1 MIRTTRPLPNN
12 LYATIDVR
20 AVRLIHVNEYGNVA
34 ILWFKRHSRGVGLSI
49 ERFGRF
55 NSDSQNHSQNHS
67 HWADGTYHWTHVKH
81 VKNFDAKSLSDDDAW
96 KMVTDLFGYD
106 ACMEVV
112 G

>member
-12 LYATIDVR
+12 LYAMLGVS
-20 AVRLIHVNEYGNVA
+20 AARLIHVNEVGNVA
-34 ILWFKRHSRGVGLSI
+34 ILWFKRHSSGVGLSI

-55 NSDSQNHSQNHS
+55 AGLDSSHNHWLNSS
-67 HWADGTYHWTHVKH
+67 YHWTHVKH

-96 KMVTDLFGYD
+96 EMVTDLFGYD

-112 G
+112 A

>member
-12 LYATIDVR
+12 LYAMLGVR
-20 AVRLIHVNEYGNVA
+20 AVRLIHVNEVGNVA
-34 ILWFKRHSRGVGLSI
+34 ILWFKRHSSGVGLSI

-55 NSDSQNHSQNHS
+55 DGIPTTHSQ
-67 HWADGTYHWTHVKH
+67 WADGTCHWTHVKH

>member
-12 LYATIDVR
+12 LYAMLGVR
-20 AVRLIHVNEYGNVA
+20 AARLIHVNEVGNVA
-34 ILWFKRHSRGVGLSI
+34 ILWFERHPSGVGLSI
-49 ERFGRF
+49 ERLGRF
-55 NSDSQNHSQNHS
+55 NGNSQNHS
-67 HWADGTYHWTHVKH
+67 HWADGFHHWTHVKH
-81 VKNFDAKSLSDDDAW
+81 VKNFDAESLSDVDAW

>member
-12 LYATIDVR
+12 LYATIGVR
-20 AVRLIHVNEYGNVA
+20 AVRLIHVNEVGNVA
-34 ILWFKRHSRGVGLSI
+34 ILWFKLHSSGVGPGI

-55 NSDSQNHSQNHS
+55 NGNSQTHS
-67 HWADGTYHWTHVKH
+67 HWADGSYHWTHVKH
-81 VKNFDAKSLSDDDAW
+81 VKNFDAKALSDDDAW
-96 KMVTDLFGYD
+96 KTVTDLFGYD

>member
-12 LYATIDVR
+12 IYAMLGVR
-20 AVRLIHVNEYGNVA
+20 AARLIHVDEVGNVA
-34 ILWFKRHSRGVGLSI
+34 ILWFKRHSSGVGLSI

-55 NSDSQNHSQNHS
+55 AGLDSSHNHWLNSS
-67 HWADGTYHWTHVKH
+67 YHWTHVKH

>member
-12 LYATIDVR
+12 LYAMLGVR
-20 AVRLIHVNEYGNVA
+20 EVILIHVNEVGNVA
-34 ILWFKRHSRGVGLSI
+34 VLWFERHLSGVGLSI

-55 NSDSQNHSQNHS
+55 DGSSLTHS
-67 HWADGTYHWTHVKH
+67 HWVGGSCCWTHVKH
-81 VKNFDAKSLSDDDAW
+81 AENFDAKSLSDDDAW

-106 ACMEVV
+106 AYMEVV

>member
-12 LYATIDVR
+12 LYAMLGVR
-20 AVRLIHVNEYGNVA
+20 AAILIHVNEVGNVA
-34 ILWFKRHSRGVGLSI
+34 ILLFKRHSSGVGLSI

-55 NSDSQNHSQNHS
+55 NGNAKNHD
-67 HWADGTYHWTHVKH
+67 HWADGTYQWAHVKH

>member
-12 LYATIDVR
+12 IYAMLEAR
-20 AVRLIHVNEYGNVA
+20 AARLIHVNEVGDVA
-34 ILWFKRHSRGVGLSI
+34 ILWFKRHSSGVGLSI

-55 NSDSQNHSQNHS
+55 DGNPITHS
-67 HWADGTYHWTHVKH
+67 HWVDGSYYWTHVKH

>member
-12 LYATIDVR
+12 LYAMLGFL
-20 AVRLIHVNEYGNVA
+20 AARLIHVNEAGDVA
-34 ILWFKRHSRGVGLSI
+34 ILWFKRHSSGVGLSI

-55 NSDSQNHSQNHS
+55 NGDAKNHD

-106 ACMEVV
+106 ACMEVI

>member
-1 MIRTTRPLPNN
+1 MIRTLTPLPNN
-12 LYATIDVR
+12 LYAKIGSG
-20 AVRLIHVNEYGNVA
+20 AIQLIHIDEFGHVA
-34 ILWFKRHSRGVGLSI
+34 ILWFKKHKSGFGLEI

-55 NSDSQNHSQNHS
+55 AGLDSSHNHWLNSS
-67 HWADGTYHWTHVKH
+67 YHWTHVKH

>member
-12 LYATIDVR
+12 LYATIGVR
-20 AVRLIHVNEYGNVA
+20 AVRLIHINEVGNVA
-34 ILWFKRHSRGVGLSI
+34 ILWFNGVGLSI
-49 ERFGRF
+49 QRFGRF
-55 NSDSQNHSQNHS
+55 NGNSQTHS
-67 HWADGTYHWTHVKH
+67 HWVDGSYCWTHVKH
-81 VKNFDAKSLSDDDAW
+81 VENFDAKSLSDDDAW

>member
-12 LYATIDVR
+12 LYATIGVR
-20 AVRLIHVNEYGNVA
+20 AVRLIHVNEVGNVA
-34 ILWFKRHSRGVGLSI
+34 ILWFNRHGLSI

-55 NSDSQNHSQNHS
+55 NGIPTTHS
-67 HWADGTYHWTHVKH
+67 HWTDGTYHWTHVKH

-112 G
+112 E

>member
-1 MIRTTRPLPNN
+1 MIRTIRPLPNN
-12 LYATIDVR
+12 LYATIGVC
-20 AVRLIHVNEYGNVA
+20 AARLIHVNEVGNVA
-34 ILWFKRHSRGVGLSI
+34 ILWFKRYSSGVGLSI

-55 NSDSQNHSQNHS
+55 NGNSQTHS
-67 HWADGTYHWTHVKH
+67 HLVDGYYCWTHVKH
-81 VKNFDAKSLSDDDAW
+81 VENFDAKSLSDDDAW

>member
-12 LYATIDVR
+12 LYATIGIR
-20 AVRLIHVNEYGNVA
+20 AVRLIHVNEVGNVA
-34 ILWFKRHSRGVGLSI
+34 ILWFKRHSSGVGPSI

-55 NSDSQNHSQNHS
+55 NGNSKTHS
-67 HWADGTYHWTHVKH
+67 HWADGTYQWTHVKH
-81 VKNFDAKSLSDDDAW
+81 VKNFDAKSLSNYDAW
-96 KMVTDLFGYD
+96 RMVTDLFGYD

>member
-12 LYATIDVR
+12 LYATIGVR
-20 AVRLIHVNEYGNVA
+20 AVRLIHINEVGNVA
-34 ILWFKRHSRGVGLSI
+34 ILWFKVGLSI

-55 NSDSQNHSQNHS
+55 NGNSQTHS

-106 ACMEVV
+106 ACIEVV

>member
-12 LYATIDVR
+12 LYAMLGFSEVI
-20 AVRLIHVNEYGNVA
+20 LIHVNEVGNVA
-34 ILWFKRHSRGVGLSI
+34 VLWFERHSSGVGLSI

-55 NSDSQNHSQNHS
+55 NGNSQTNS
-67 HWADGTYHWTHVKH
+67 HWVDGSFCWTHVKH
-81 VKNFDAKSLSDDDAW
+81 VENFDAKSLSDDDAW

>member
-12 LYATIDVR
+12 LYAMLGVS
-20 AVRLIHVNEYGNVA
+20 AVILIHVNEVGNVA
-34 ILWFKRHSRGVGLSI
+34 VLWFERHLSGVGLSI

-55 NSDSQNHSQNHS
+55 DGSSRTHS
-67 HWADGTYHWTHVKH
+67 HWVDGSCYWTHVKH
-81 VKNFDAKSLSDDDAW
+81 AENFDAKSLSYDDAW

-106 ACMEVV
+106 SCMEVV

>member
-12 LYATIDVR
+12 LYAMLGVR
-20 AVRLIHVNEYGNVA
+20 AARLIHVNEVGNVA
-34 ILWFKRHSRGVGLSI
+34 ILWFKRGLSI

-55 NSDSQNHSQNHS
+55 NGNSQTHS

>member
-12 LYATIDVR
+12 LYAMLGVR
-20 AVRLIHVNEYGNVA
+20 AVRLIHVNEVGNVA
-34 ILWFKRHSRGVGLSI
+34 ILCFKRHSSGVGLSI

-55 NSDSQNHSQNHS
+55 NGIPTTHS
-67 HWADGTYHWTHVKH
+67 HWADGTCCWTHVKH
-81 VKNFDAKSLSDDDAW
+81 VENFDAKSLSDDDAW
-96 KMVTDLFGYD
+96 KMVTDIFGYD

>member
-12 LYATIDVR
+12 LYATIGVR
-20 AVRLIHVNEYGNVA
+20 AVRLIHVNEVGNVA
-34 ILWFKRHSRGVGLSI
+34 ILWFKRHSSGVCLSI
-49 ERFGRF
+49 QRFGRF
-55 NSDSQNHSQNHS
+55 DGKSQTHS

-81 VKNFDAKSLSDDDAW
+81 VKNFDAKSLSNDDAW

>member
-1 MIRTTRPLPNN
+1 MIRTTKPLPNN
-12 LYATIDVR
+12 LYAMLEVR
-20 AVRLIHVNEYGNVA
+20 AARLIHVNEVGNVA
-34 ILWFKRHSRGVGLSI
+34 ILWFKRHSSGVGLSI

-55 NSDSQNHSQNHS
+55 DGNATTHS
-67 HWADGTYHWTHVKH
+67 HWTDGTYHWTHVKH
-81 VKNFDAKSLSDDDAW
+81 VENFDAKSLSDDDAW

>member
-12 LYATIDVR
+12 LYATIGVR
-20 AVRLIHVNEYGNVA
+20 AVRLIHVNEVGNVA
-34 ILWFKRHSRGVGLSI
+34 ILWFKRHSSGVGLSI

-55 NSDSQNHSQNHS
+55 NGIPTNHS
-67 HWADGTYHWTHVKH
+67 HWVDGYRYWTHVKH
-81 VKNFDAKSLSDDDAW
+81 VENFDAKSLSDDDAW

-106 ACMEVV
+106 ACMEEV